1 MVTAKDIETWCG
13 HRCVDFHYGHIAL
26 MDVKD
31 KARELGAAMPDY
43 LRYME
48 RTTAGTPAFT
58 IIDQGKVALSFGV
71 FPIWP
76 GLGEGWMVPSNHID
90 GRAIALIKGARI
102 VFNKI
107 GTAMQL
113 RRLQF
118 MVRSSHLQATRFA
131 EALYFDKEATLK
143 AYGPEGDDYYVYV
156 RFYDGR
162 NHIKAKDA

>member
-1 MVTAKDIETWCG
+1 
-13 HRCVDFHYGHIAL
+13 
-26 MDVKD
+26 
-31 KARELGAAMPDY
+31 
-43 LRYME
+43 
-48 RTTAGTPAFT
+48 
-58 IIDQGKVALSFGV
+58 
-71 FPIWP
+71 
-76 GLGEGWMVPSNHID
+76 MVPSNHID

-102 VFNKI
+102 VFDKI

-131 EALYFDKEATLK
+131 EALYFQKEATLK